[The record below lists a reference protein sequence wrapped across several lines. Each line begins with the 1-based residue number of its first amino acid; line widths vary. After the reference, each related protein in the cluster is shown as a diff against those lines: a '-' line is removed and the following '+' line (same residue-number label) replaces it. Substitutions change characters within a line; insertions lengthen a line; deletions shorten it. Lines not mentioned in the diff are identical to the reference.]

1 MLRFRKKRRMGG
13 VQVERTISLRTPLSR
28 DVARRLKAGDHV
40 EISGVVYAARD
51 AAHKRF
57 IEMLDAGM
65 ELPFDI
71 KDQVIY
77 YVGPCPARP
86 GQVIGSAGPTTS
98 GRMDAYAP
106 RLIELG
112 LTGMI
117 GKGLR
122 SGEVVETMKKYG
134 AVYFGAVGGTGALLS
149 KCIISEEIAAFPELG
164 PEALRRLEVKNF
176 PAVVVI
182 DSEGRDLYA
191 EGRRKYRK

>member
-1 MLRFRKKRRMGG
+1 MPNGG
-13 VQVERTISLRTPLSR
+13 VLVDNVKSINTPLTR
-28 DVARRLKAGDHV
+28 DMVRQLTAGDVV

-57 IEMLDAGM
+57 IEMLDAGK

-71 KDQVIY
+71 KDQIIY

-86 GQVIGSAGPTTS
+86 GHVIGSAGPTTS

-122 SGEVVETMKKYG
+122 SGDVVEAMKVYG
-134 AVYFGAVGGTGALLS
+134 AVYFGAVGGAGALLS

-164 PEALRRLEVKNF
+164 PEALRRLVVRNF

-182 DSEGRDLYA
+182 DSEGMDLYST
-191 EGRRKYRK
+191 GRKKFQSVFV

>member
-1 MLRFRKKRRMGG
+1 M
-13 VQVERTISLRTPLSR
+13 ERTISLRTPLSR

-57 IEMLDAGM
+57 IEMLDAGK

-122 SGEVVETMKKYG
+122 SGEVVEAMKKHG
-134 AVYFGAVGGTGALLS
+134 AVYFGAVGGAGALLS
-149 KCIISEEIAAFPELG
+149 KCIISEVIAAFPELG
-164 PEALRRLEVKNF
+164 PEALRRLVIRDF
-176 PAVVVI
+176 PAIVVI
-182 DSEGRDLYA
+182 DSEGRDMYSA
-191 EGRRKYRK
+191 GRKKFQRVFV